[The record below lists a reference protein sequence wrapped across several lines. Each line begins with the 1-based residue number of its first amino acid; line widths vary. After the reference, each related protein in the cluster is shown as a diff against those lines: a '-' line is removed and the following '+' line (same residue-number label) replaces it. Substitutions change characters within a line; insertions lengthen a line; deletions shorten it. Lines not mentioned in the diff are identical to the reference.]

1 MKAVLKSLGQRLRRV
16 PSLTQIDAPV
26 HIIASP
32 YKTGSTSIG
41 KSLIALGVGHRE
53 MQHDGALMKALK
65 PAMREYRKKMKDV
78 GDFRAFEAAE
88 KDMVLERFRPLVVRA
103 GRYDIF
109 QDAPM
114 GHTHLHP
121 FIRKII
127 APEARFIWVNRDT
140 EGWLESVR
148 KWETSH
154 PEIYRHHGQ
163 WETDPDARMANRL
176 RFWKRH
182 HDAFRALADTFP
194 EHCLELQW
202 SDLKS
207 YTALAKFYG
216 VDEPTD
222 TFPHTNASKT

>member
-1 MKAVLKSLGQRLRRV
+1 MKTVLRSLASRLMTG
-16 PSLTQIDAPV
+16 PSPTQIDGPV

-32 YKTGSTSIG
+32 YKTGSTSVG
-41 KSLIALGVGHRE
+41 KSLIALGVGHSE
-53 MQHDGALMKALK
+53 MPHDGALMKALK
-65 PAMREYRKKMKDV
+65 PTLRHYRKQTRNV
-78 GDFRAFEAAE
+78 QDFRSFEAAE
-88 KDMVLERFRPLVVRA
+88 KGKILEHFKPLVAKAARH
-103 GRYDIF
+103 DIF
-109 QDAPM
+109 HDAPM

-127 APEARFIWVNRDT
+127 APEARFIWVNRDS

-154 PEIYRHHGQ
+154 PEIYRNHEV
-163 WETDPDARMANRL
+163 WETEPEVRIANRL
-176 RFWKRH
+176 KFWKRH

-207 YTALAKFYG
+207 YSALAKFYD
-216 VDEPTD
+216 VPEPKD
-222 TFPHTNASKT
+222 AFPHTNAAKN